1 MLAEIGAAGS
11 QEAFNNAIWQYPV
24 AALLLLVV
32 GMFLRHLTKSEERNQ
47 ADRRQ
52 LQSSFTEALK
62 SDREELSTALDRM
75 GERHQSISESFNR
88 TMSEATAHHSTM
100 QAQIIDALAAV
111 KRDKDG

>member
-11 QEAFNNAIWQYPV
+11 QEAFNHAIWQYPV

-32 GMFLRHLTKSEERNQ
+32 GMFLRHLTKSEARNQ
-47 ADRRQ
+47 DDRRQ
-52 LQSSFTEALK
+52 LQSSVTAALK
-62 SDREELSTALDRM
+62 RDREELSTARDRM